1 MAEADCEAVA
11 AVRIEGWRTA
21 YRGLMPQ
28 THLDALSVE
37 RDAERRREHLAH
49 GDGSVVDVV
58 AERAGEV
65 IGWGC
70 CGPYREDGGGRTADG
85 EVYALYVHP
94 DHWSTGAGRLLTA
107 ALTARAADAG
117 CPRLLLWVLKAN
129 DRARRFYE
137 RAGFAPDGAEED
149 VVVDGVAVPEVRY
162 AMRLSATAAAEA
174 RRGRASA
181 VSRTSTALLSPSSP
195 SPSTQASATRQ

>member
-1 MAEADCEAVA
+1 MTPADCEAVA
-11 AVRIEGWRTA
+11 AVRVEGWRTA

-28 THLDALSVE
+28 PYLDALSVE
-37 RDAERRREHLAH
+37 RDAERRREHLTN

-70 CGPYREDGGGRTADG
+70 YGPYREDGGGRTADG
-85 EVYALYVHP
+85 ELYALYVRP
-94 DHWSTGAGRLLTA
+94 DQWSTGAGRLLTA
-107 ALTARAADAG
+107 ELTARAAADG

-149 VVVDGVAVPEVRY
+149 FVVDGVAVPEVRY
-162 AMRLSATAAAEA
+162 AMRLSATAAADA
-174 RRGRASA
+174 SRGRASA
-181 VSRTSTALLSPSSP
+181 VSSTSTARLSPSSP